1 MKRLVTFG
9 CSLTQ
14 GQDLEEGVEYSRLA
28 WPFLLG
34 QKLNLAV
41 TNCGKNGSSVKR
53 IWWDIMNFDFHSND
67 VVVILWTHIN
77 RWCIIKGD
85 DPFDRKGPLP
95 ANDWDLPREGF
106 SYPASSKVD
115 NINYDYLFN
124 NTESHVTQPHPDQVH
139 ITDVHHSMFNK
150 QSEMWYKYFHDE
162 YDMLQQTFLHINH
175 ADMYLKNK
183 VNNVFHLRAS
193 EPNLTTD
200 FNQVDFLKTDIDKLR
215 QEYPTATDGWH
226 PGIEFQEEYA
236 SRIKKEIEKQ
246 L

>member
-1 MKRLVTFG
+1 MQRLITFG

-14 GQDLEEGVEYSRLA
+14 GQALEKDIEYSELA

-34 QKLNLAV
+34 QKLNLSV
-41 TNCGKNGSSVKR
+41 VNCGKNGSSVKR
-53 IWWDIMNFDFHSND
+53 IWWDIMNFDFHSSD
-67 VVVILWTHIN
+67 IVVVLWTHIN

-85 DPFDRKGPLP
+85 DTLVDGVPEH
-95 ANDWDLPREGF
+95 DWDLPREGF
-106 SYPASSKVD
+106 YNPYTDEPKV
-115 NINYDYLFN
+115 
-124 NTESHVTQPHPDQVH
+124 
-139 ITDVHHSMFNK
+139 TDVHHSMFNDLSK
-150 QSEMWYKYFHDE
+150 MWYKYFHNE

-193 EPNLTTD
+193 EPNLNTE
-200 FNQVDFLKTDIDKLR
+200 FNQVKFLKTDIDELR
-215 QEYPTATDGWH
+215 EHYPRATDGWH